1 MPLFEL
7 FVVLI
12 VFLYVILIRFYSV
25 GFDKYPNYVPLNEK
39 AANISATILIP
50 CRNPSQQ
57 LQFLLK
63 QLDHQLI
70 NGENTNVFVIDDF
83 SDKEIVLDPS
93 LKSSLLRL
101 KQHRADLSNTK
112 NNKKEAIA
120 LGVELSKHEYII
132 CLDSDV
138 TLSENWWYLVSN
150 FIQDKKPKF
159 AAGLHR
165 YINSNSYLN
174 KFLSL
179 EQDILTAS
187 SIAALQLRIPT
198 MCNGANMIFSKQ
210 AFYNVNGYDVLFHT
224 KGGDDLF
231 LYHRIYRQFPF
242 DTHYIKNLDV
252 TVYSEAPKTLS
263 ELLKQRSRWISK
275 TNHYENK
282 WINIQAGV
290 ILLSNII
297 CILCI
302 CIPALLPLFL
312 LKIAI
317 DIYFI
322 YSIKSFYLLNNKLNL
337 QDYISFSMI
346 YPFYVAL
353 IGFYA
358 LLNSTIKKKPTY

>member
-1 MPLFEL
+1 MPLFAL

-25 GFDKYPNYVPLNEK
+25 GFDKYPNYIPLNEK

-70 NGENTNVFVIDDF
+70 NLENAEVFVIDDF
-83 SDKEIVLDPS
+83 SNKEIVLDPS
-93 LKSSLLRL
+93 LKCSLLSL

-120 LGVELSKHEYII
+120 LGAERSKHEYII
-132 CLDSDV
+132 CLDGDV
-138 TLSENWWYLVSN
+138 TLSDDWWCVVSN
-150 FIQDKKPKF
+150 FIHDKKPKF

-187 SIAALQLRIPT
+187 SMAALQLRIPT

-210 AFYNVNGYDVLFHT
+210 AFQTVDGYNGLYHT
-224 KGGDDLF
+224 CGGDDLF

-242 DTHYIKNLDV
+242 DTHYIKNLDASI
-252 TVYSEAPKTLS
+252 YSEAPKTLS

-297 CILCI
+297 CVLSV

-312 LKIAI
+312 LKLAI

-322 YSIKSFYLLNNKLNL
+322 YSIKSFYVLNYKLNL
-337 QDYISFSMI
+337 RDYILFSMI
-346 YPFYVAL
+346 YPYYVAL
-353 IGFYA
+353 IGCYA
-358 LLNSTIKKKPTY
+358 LLNSMIKQKPTY